1 MLSLISHH
9 RRIIPGLIPVCVALC
24 LMVPLYSDAAVI
36 TSDLSVNSVDLM
48 NEQISSPE
56 LKVWHSKVGHAVES
70 RPNDLMRGRLLVD
83 LSFFAAH
90 SDFGDLIRLL
100 AVGVGDHQLPL
111 NSSFSSS
118 SSTDLGNGSHLM
130 FCGHGAFVLSPS
142 CVTAWLRVMRL
153 GSLPTIP
160 PDELLK
166 PPRA

>member
-9 RRIIPGLIPVCVALC
+9 RRINPGLLPFCVALC
-24 LMVPLYSDAAVI
+24 LMVPSYSDAAVI

-48 NEQISSPE
+48 NGQISSPE
-56 LKVWHSKVGHAVES
+56 LRVWHSKVGHAVES
-70 RPNDLMRGRLLVD
+70 GSNNLFRGRLLVD
-83 LSFFAAH
+83 VSFLAGY

-111 NSSFSSS
+111 NTSSS
-118 SSTDLGNGSHLM
+118 SSATDLGSGPHLM
-130 FCGHGAFVLSPS
+130 FCGHGVFVLSPS
-142 CVTAWLRVMRL
+142 CVAAWLRMMRL
-153 GSLPTIP
+153 GSLPTVP